1 MKGRSDAIIQGHV
14 AAYLGS
20 LEVPRDALLAR
31 MEAHAERENQPISD
45 PEVAT
50 LLRILVL
57 ATRATRIV
65 EVGTNIGYGAI
76 VLARAAS
83 ANVEGAHVDTV
94 ELRPEIVK
102 IARGYIDE
110 AGLSSRVTVHEADAL
125 SFLKKRCE
133 QPVDF
138 AYIDCVKEDYVAYL
152 ELLAPALTRGGL
164 IVADNVL
171 WRGMVGQAEMPEKE
185 RARATALAAFN
196 AKLTKHADLAAT
208 VLPLGDGVALA
219 TKI

>member
-1 MKGRSDAIIQGHV
+1 MKGNSDAIIQGHV
-14 AAYLGS
+14 AKYLGS
-20 LEVPRDALLAR
+20 LDAPRDGLLAK

-57 ATRATRIV
+57 ATRPTRLV
-65 EVGTNIGYGAI
+65 EVGANIGYGAI
-76 VLARAAS
+76 VLARAAGE
-83 ANVEGAHVDTV
+83 AAHVDTV

-102 IARGYIDE
+102 IARGYVEE
-110 AGLSSRVTVHEADAL
+110 AGLSARVTVHQEDAL
-125 SFLKKRCE
+125 AYLKKRCE
-133 QPVDF
+133 HPVDF

-152 ELLAPALTRGGL
+152 DLLAPALTKGGL

-171 WRGMVGQAEMPEKE
+171 WRGMVGQQDMPEKE
-185 RARATALAAFN
+185 RVRATALAAFN
-196 AKLTKHADLAAT
+196 AKLMKHKDFTAT

-219 TKI
+219 TKN

>member
-1 MKGRSDAIIQGHV
+1 MKGKSDAIIQGHV
-14 AAYLGS
+14 ARYLGS
-20 LEVPRDALLAR
+20 LEQPRDALLAR

-57 ATRATRIV
+57 ATQPTQLV

-76 VLARAAS
+76 VLARAAG
-83 ANVEGAHVDTV
+83 EKAHVDTV
-94 ELRPEIVK
+94 ELRPNIVAV
-102 IARGYIDE
+102 ARGYIQE
-110 AGLSSRVTVHEADAL
+110 AGLTSRVTVHEADAL
-125 SFLKKRCE
+125 TFLKARCAR
-133 QPVDF
+133 PVHF

-152 ELLAPALTRGGL
+152 DLLAPAMTKGGL

-171 WRGMVGQAEMPEKE
+171 WRGMVGQPEMPDKE
-185 RARATALAAFN
+185 RVRAEALAAFN
-196 AKLTKHADLAAT
+196 EKLTNHPDFTAT

-219 TKI
+219 TKN